1 VGVNDGVAVQ
11 ERPSPHTLAP
21 GRIGAAGIVFFALAA
36 ATPFTVVATDVPAA
50 YAHGIPAVPLVFA
63 AVGVVLVLFSVG
75 YVAMGRRAPN
85 AGALYAFIARGL
97 GRPVG
102 IGSAWIALISY
113 NAVQISL
120 YGLLGAAAAPLLRDW
135 FGVSTPW
142 WTVAAAGW
150 LVVALCGLIRVE
162 IVAAVL
168 TVLVLAEVAVLT
180 GFGTA
185 NLLEPAPTGITTPT
199 SFSGVDRPVLG
210 LVLVV
215 VALAFIGFETTAV
228 YGEEARSPQ
237 RALSRSAYWVIGVST
252 VLYVA
257 TAWTTSVAVGP
268 DRIAGTAQLR
278 GSQLVFDL
286 AADRLAPWAVTLGRV
301 LLLTGL
307 LAALI
312 SLHHTIARYMF
323 ALGRERL
330 LPVWL
335 GRTSLRTSAPRAGS
349 LTQSLIAA
357 LVLAGCYY
365 FDLDP
370 STKVFTRLSVG
381 GALGILVLLL
391 LASLAALLFLNR
403 NPNGENVWRRFIA
416 PALATVGL
424 GTLAYLA
431 FINVP
436 ALLGVSSDDPLT
448 RTVPTVLAA
457 ELVLGMLYAVVLRG
471 ARPVVYAGI
480 GLGGT
485 AVVVSPNIPQQRAP
499 GAHRPERLNH

>member
-1 VGVNDGVAVQ
+1 VSLNDGVAPQ
-11 ERPSPHTLAP
+11 DRPSPHTLAP

-36 ATPFTVVATDVPAA
+36 ATPFTVVATVIPAA
-50 YAHGIPAVPLVFA
+50 YSHGVPVVPLAFA
-63 AVGVVLVLFSVG
+63 AIGIVLVLFSVG

-102 IGSAWIALISY
+102 IGSAWIALVSY
-113 NAVQISL
+113 NALQIGL
-120 YGLLGAAAAPLLRDW
+120 YGLVGAAAAPLLEEW

-142 WTVAAAGW
+142 WTVAAVCW
-150 LVVALCGLIRVE
+150 FMVALCGLLRVE
-162 IVAAVL
+162 IVAAL
-168 TVLVLAEVAVLT
+168 LGLLVFAEIAVLT
-180 GFGTA
+180 GFATA
-185 NLLEPAPTGITTPT
+185 NLLEPAPAGITPR
-199 SFSGVDRPVLG
+199 GLDPAPLAGADRPVLG
-210 LVLVV
+210 LLLVM
-215 VALAFIGFETTAV
+215 VALAFAGFETTAV
-228 YGEEARSPQ
+228 YGEEARGPR
-237 RALSRSAYWVIGVST
+237 RALCRSAYWVVAVTT

-257 TAWTTSVAVGP
+257 TAWATSVAAGP
-268 DRIAGTAQLR
+268 GRIAADP
-278 GSQLVFDL
+278 QLVFDL
-286 AADRLAPWAVTLGRV
+286 AADRLAPWAVAMGRL

-307 LAALI
+307 LAAMI

-330 LPVWL
+330 LPGWL

-370 STKVFTRLSVG
+370 STRVFTRLSTG

-403 NPNGENVWRRFIA
+403 NPNGENAWRRFVA
-416 PALATVGL
+416 PVLASVAL
-424 GTLAYLA
+424 GTLGYLA
-431 FINVP
+431 FVNLP
-436 ALLGVSSDDPLT
+436 ALLGVEPHSPLV

-485 AVVVSPNIPQQRAP
+485 AVVVTPNIPRQRTP
-499 GAHRPERLNH
+499 GAHRPERLNR